1 MMRIL
6 TRYVLREYAIP
17 LCYCLAGFISIYVLF
32 ELFGS
37 FARLAESDLP
47 SMTIVEYFCAY
58 LAPFFEWLAPAALML
73 AALYTMWNF
82 CRHSELI
89 AMRANGVSFLAIA
102 RPILAVA
109 VLMSGL
115 VLFVNE
121 WYVPRRAQWAKQLRG
136 EKFDLAKMEKA
147 DNMVFRNVR
156 DCRTWTIGSV
166 VTPDAE
172 HLAEVRVTVDRPGGA
187 RRLCV
192 TAPKADYL
200 DGEWWFRDAEVQHY
214 DINGAEIAT
223 PTPELD
229 SLSLRTFPEFRERPG
244 DFLSQNRDWAYNSI
258 RDRLRYLRANRG
270 LSVELRRKYAYD
282 TWAKVLSPLAC
293 IIITLFSI
301 PAGVATGR
309 QSVFKGILGALG
321 LFFSFYGVVIACM
334 VCANEGWLNPVVAAF
349 LPYVTF
355 LVLGV
360 RAFNKQR

>member
-1 MMRIL
+1 MRIL

-121 WYVPRRAQWAKQLRG
+121 
-136 EKFDLAKMEKA
+136 
-147 DNMVFRNVR
+147 
-156 DCRTWTIGSV
+156 
-166 VTPDAE
+166 
-172 HLAEVRVTVDRPGGA
+172 
-187 RRLCV
+187 
-192 TAPKADYL
+192 
-200 DGEWWFRDAEVQHY
+200 
-214 DINGAEIAT
+214 
-223 PTPELD
+223 
-229 SLSLRTFPEFRERPG
+229 
-244 DFLSQNRDWAYNSI
+244 
-258 RDRLRYLRANRG
+258 
-270 LSVELRRKYAYD
+270 
-282 TWAKVLSPLAC
+282 
-293 IIITLFSI
+293 
-301 PAGVATGR
+301 
-309 QSVFKGILGALG
+309 
-321 LFFSFYGVVIACM
+321 
-334 VCANEGWLNPVVAAF
+334 
-349 LPYVTF
+349 
-355 LVLGV
+355 
-360 RAFNKQR
+360 